1 MPVTECLRARHAR
14 RAAPYNWWVFDPGS
28 ARLAIVIGAADVARR
43 AASEVAR
50 TWLSRHPDG
59 LCLPAPTPATWPFL
73 GPPLFD
79 LPAAPVL
86 IWAPDLHEAFVN
98 HQTASTRLVTSQ
110 AGYLMQAWLDLAG
123 DRDLLLLATADRTSL
138 ARHAPEMLARRG
150 ACAAAFV
157 HDADAGA
164 AVAPDGPPVMAPPA
178 PEAAEVPR
186 LLARALRTDDP
197 AERLRLCV
205 DALDRERTPP
215 VLLTSASTCMEVND
229 LDSAA
234 RDLDEALAAAPGWA
248 AAHFER
254 GKLWLRLDD
263 MERASESFRTAAR
276 LMPRFAAAW
285 ANLGAALGE
294 LDRSEEALAA
304 FLEALQADPE
314 SHQALNNVGVLHR
327 EMGQLQ
333 DSEAAFRRVTS
344 LAPDLAFGY
353 YNLGHT
359 LFLQGRYQAALS
371 AYLQGQKRD
380 PERNAVQATRLAL
393 CRLATGDAAGALDE
407 LQRATRGLPAAYR
420 QQLLDDT
427 SAVAWALLTHRP
439 DLPGWKQV
447 NDWLAAE
454 RVK

>member
-1 MPVTECLRARHAR
+1 M
-14 RAAPYNWWVFDPGS
+14 FDPGS
-28 ARLAIVIGAADVARR
+28 ARLAIVVGPADVARHA
-43 AASEVAR
+43 AASIAR

-59 LCLPAPTPATWPFL
+59 LRLPAPPPATWPFL
-73 GPPLFD
+73 APPMFD
-79 LPAAPVL
+79 VPAAPAL
-86 IWAPDLHEAFVN
+86 IWAPDVHEAFVN
-98 HQTASTRLVTSQ
+98 HQTAGTRLVTSQ
-110 AGYLMQAWLDLAG
+110 ASYLMQAWLDLAG
-123 DRDLLLLATADRTSL
+123 DRDLLLLATAERSSL
-138 ARHAPEMLARRG
+138 ARHAPDVLARRG
-150 ACAAAFV
+150 AFAAAVV

-164 AVAPDGPPVMAPPA
+164 APLAPESVPLTPPRAPDD
-178 PEAAEVPR
+178 AAVPH
-186 LLARALRTDDP
+186 LLARALRHDDP

-215 VLLTSASTCMEVND
+215 VLLTAASTCMEVND
-229 LDSAA
+229 LDAAA

-263 MERASESFRTAAR
+263 MERASESFRAAAG

-327 EMGQLQ
+327 EMGKLA
-333 DSEAAFRRVTS
+333 DSEEAFRRVTS

-380 PERNAVQATRLAL
+380 PERNAVQASRLAL
-393 CRLATGDAAGALDE
+393 CRLATGDAAGALEE

-420 QQLLDDT
+420 QQLLGDT

-454 RVK
+454 RAKQE